1 MRLFTA
7 IISALIL
14 SMASSLMAQHV
25 SVQMPNDHGYVGVP
39 MQFIVVFENIDPD
52 VEPTIPELKG
62 FSIRKLPN
70 KQTSSQTIIRNGKVT
85 STSTVAVTFLLT
97 PEETGELTI
106 PPLTFRA
113 GGKAFQSQSKTIQVT
128 EPPTGGSLKVTVTG
142 TQKDVYLGQPIDL
155 KLNIFVEQ
163 FTDNELGVTLEPRD
177 MFSFIRGDSSLG
189 VFADALAN
197 GRVQVFEQ
205 RGENDAGKEVTF
217 LVFQASATTWPETIG
232 SVELQPI
239 HILMDYPIAL
249 ERTRGFGFF
258 GGDTLQISQSQLI
271 SATSQMPAIEVLSP
285 PSEGQPLWYSGAVGS
300 FDFRVVV
307 DKTYVNVGEPITLT
321 MRVSDLTQ
329 GPVNLDYLSAPDISE
344 VEALTQHF
352 RVASEKP
359 AGKVEART
367 KTFTQTIRPKRH
379 GQLEIP
385 ALPFSSFNPKTNSY
399 ETAWTMPIPIHVNE
413 TATISAEDLDG
424 YTPDND
430 YAENGKQFTEVE
442 GGILANYSGP
452 SLLVSDRVFSIRS
465 VVVLLSIPPA
475 LFLIMCGFRFFVEK
489 QSSPKAKQRSLTK
502 QVKKRV
508 ANIQSLPIPEQA
520 SELSKSLRLLQ
531 HHWDDYEGHKTDIDT
546 LVNRCD
552 ESHYGSNPDEALVR
566 EVQQFVGAL
575 S

>member
-1 MRLFTA
+1 
-7 IISALIL
+7 
-14 SMASSLMAQHV
+14 MAQHV

-52 VEPTIPELKG
+52 VEPKLPEIKG

-97 PEETGELTI
+97 PKEIGQLTI
-106 PPLTFRA
+106 PQLTFMA
-113 GGKAFQSQSKTIQVT
+113 GGKAFQSQAKTIQVT
-128 EPPTGGSLKVTVTG
+128 EPPTGGSLKVTVKG
-142 TQKDVYLGQPIDL
+142 TQKDVYLGEPINL

-177 MFSFIRGDSSLG
+177 MFSFIRTDSSLG

-197 GRVQVFEQ
+197 GRVQVSEQ
-205 RGENDAGKEVTF
+205 RGTNDAGKDATF

-258 GGDTLQISQSQLI
+258 GGDTLQINQSQLI
-271 SATSQMPAIEVLSP
+271 SATSQMPSIEVLSP
-285 PSEGQPLWYSGAVGS
+285 PNEGQPTWYSGAVGS
-300 FDFRVVV
+300 FNFRVIA

-321 MRVSDLTQ
+321 MRVTDLTQ
-329 GPVNLDYLSAPDISE
+329 GPVNLDYLSAPDISK

-367 KTFTQTIRPKRH
+367 KTFTQTIRPNRH

-385 ALPFSSFNPKTNSY
+385 ALPFTSFNPKMNSY
-399 ETAWTMPIPIHVNE
+399 ETSWTKPIPIHVNE
-413 TATISAEDLDG
+413 TATISAENLDG
-424 YTPDND
+424 YTP
-430 YAENGKQFTEVE
+430 ENKTTESDKQYTEVE
-442 GGILANYSGP
+442 GGILANYFDP
-452 SLLVSDRVFSIRS
+452 SLLKSDKAFSTRS
-465 VVVLLSIPPA
+465 LIVLLAIPPT
-475 LFLIMCGFRFFVEK
+475 LFLLMWGFKWFVQT

-502 QVKKRV
+502 QVKKHA
-508 ANIQSLPIPEQA
+508 ANIQSLPVADQA

-531 HHWDDYEGHKTDIDT
+531 LHWHDYDEYKNDIDS

-552 ESHYGSNPDEALVR
+552 KSHYGGNPDQSLVR
-566 EVQQFVGAL
+566 EVQQFIGAL